1 MCKKILCTTSSEPS
15 LQQPSEMNDKLKKQG
30 HYDLANGDYKLV
42 EVVEFSMDQRSSN
55 RSVCGNCVYEDRIVA
70 SYELSVYS
78 LKSKTW
84 KGSKACLLAMA
95 FDFLHFHQLPC
106 V

>member
-42 EVVEFSMDQRSSN
+42 EVVEFSMDQR
-55 RSVCGNCVYEDRIVA
+55 A
-70 SYELSVYS
+70 LSEKQVEFCR
-78 LKSKTW
+78 KRDEFE
-84 KGSKACLLAMA
+84 AIC
-95 FDFLHFHQLPC
+95 
-106 V
+106 